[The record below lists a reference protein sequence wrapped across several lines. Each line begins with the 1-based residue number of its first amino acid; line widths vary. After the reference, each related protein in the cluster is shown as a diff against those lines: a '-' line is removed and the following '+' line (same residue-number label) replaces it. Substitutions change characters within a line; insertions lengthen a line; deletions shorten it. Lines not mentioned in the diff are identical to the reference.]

1 VPVATGVEEED
12 VGVACTDER
21 MEEGVACAD
30 VGRTDVTMTEVGVA
44 TPADEVFDDLVLV
57 VFDLVV
63 LVLEEV
69 WEMAVALGV
78 ASIEVVSSHSSS
90 SPALSSPSSSGH
102 SSSALLEVSSLFR
115 QLEYHSF

>member
-1 VPVATGVEEED
+1 MPVATGAEEEEE

-30 VGRTDVTMTEVGVA
+30 VGRTDVTMLEVRVA
-44 TPADEVFDDLVLV
+44 KPADEVFDDLVLV
-57 VFDLVV
+57 VFDL
-63 LVLEEV
+63 ED

-78 ASIEVVSSHSSS
+78 ASIKVVSSHSSS